1 MNNEL
6 VYQTPKEAFFNAVIT
21 NAIVLLGMSFSI
33 RSLAYSDVTWQD
45 NAYLPQKLST
55 VIEKHLFDKG
65 EVKCR
70 LGHHV
75 SDLAPWVELTMTFE
89 GDSRVAY
96 LSGNQNIGRA
106 IAEGNAMWVHYIL
119 TLLVGR
125 LVLELTPDLPA
136 LNDSD
141 WWVYDDLNQA
151 FNTQL
156 QNFNS
161 ENLSVD
167 AEVLVQRFPEFTAY
181 QISTV
186 WNRAVSKCRFYSRNA
201 QPATTKPTE
210 SVEIDEDT
218 KEWLV
223 GLCNE
228 VIAGELSL
236 GWPDTDEYLT
246 RYFGEMLKADVW
258 SVRPLMKYDDLK
270 GYHRVEKGEVVNEK
284 VVGFL
289 NIFRETNQS
298 DVLLNIYKSKTLPS
312 ENETLWVFDFQP
324 ANNTRFGLWIGVS
337 GTEHRVNSRVI
348 SRLPDSEMRS
358 VAEPA
363 FLMSAK
369 AIQDA
374 WGTREL
380 KQWHYD
386 AIVEWGARNGWKEVI
401 KYGRQLLFVADLR
414 LL

>member
-21 NAIVLLGMSFSI
+21 NSIVLLGMPFSI

-45 NAYLPQKLST
+45 CAYLPQKLST
-55 VIEKHLFDKG
+55 VVEKHLFDKG

-70 LGHHV
+70 LGHHI

-106 IAEGNAMWVHYIL
+106 VAEGNAVWVHYIL
-119 TLLVGR
+119 TLLIGGP
-125 LVLELTPDLPA
+125 VLELTPDLPA

-141 WWVYDDLNQA
+141 WWVGGELNEM
-151 FNTQL
+151 FNNQL

-161 ENLSVD
+161 EQLDVD

-186 WNRAVSKCRFYSRNA
+186 WNRAVSKCRFYSRNR
-201 QPATTKPTE
+201 QPVTAKP
-210 SVEIDEDT
+210 VEIDEDT
-218 KEWLV
+218 KEALRD
-223 GLCNE
+223 LAT
-228 VIAGELSL
+228 IANDGNMMFWSS
-236 GWPDTDEYLT
+236 DEHAN
-246 RYFGEMLKADVW
+246 RYFSEMLDADVW
-258 SVRPLMKYDDLK
+258 SVMPIAEPGNLK
-270 GYHRVEKGEVVNEK
+270 DYHKVEKGDVVNEK
-284 VVGFL
+284 VVSL
-289 NIFRETNQS
+289 LKVFREVIQS
-298 DVLLNIYKSKTLPS
+298 EILLSIYKRKTPAS
-312 ENETLWVFDFQP
+312 ENDTTWVFDCRPTNTVSP
-324 ANNTRFGLWIGVS
+324 AFWIQVS
-337 GTEHRVNSRVI
+337 GTLQRVNSSVV

-363 FLMSAK
+363 YLMSAK
-369 AIQDA
+369 AVREA
-374 WGTREL
+374 WGVSEL

-386 AIVEWGARNGWKEVI
+386 AIIKWGVRNGWKEVI